1 MNFVKNC
8 AVGLAGM
15 AVLITSLP
23 AAAVD
28 VALTTPV
35 SGVVKSVLVKQ
46 GQSVKKGQVLVT
58 LDDAV
63 YQARVMETE
72 GGVERLKADEQE
84 AGRDLKRAKDLY
96 DRAVSSTTEYEQAQV
111 RYSHANGLYKEAQAR
126 LLIARKHLEYA
137 TLRAPFDGTVSKRLA
152 EPGMV
157 VSAELQPVTLIVLT
171 K

>member
-1 MNFVKNC
+1 MSFVKNC

-63 YQARVMETE
+63 YQARVMEAE

-84 AGRDLKRAKDLY
+84 AGRDLKRAKELY

>member
-1 MNFVKNC
+1 MSFVKNC

-15 AVLITSLP
+15 AVLIASLP

-63 YQARVMETE
+63 YQARVMEAE

-84 AGRDLKRAKDLY
+84 AGRDLKRAKELY

>member
-1 MNFVKNC
+1 MNC
-8 AVGLAGM
+8 AKQASIALSWTAM
-15 AVLITSLP
+15 LVLSLP

-35 SGVVKSVLVKQ
+35 SGVVKTVAVQQ
-46 GQSVKKGQVLVT
+46 GQSVKKGQVLVS

-63 YQARVMETE
+63 YQARVMEAE
-72 GGVERLKADEQE
+72 GGVERSKADAQE
-84 AGRDLKRAKDLY
+84 AERDLKRAKELY
-96 DRAVSSTTEYEQAQV
+96 DRAVSSTTELEQAQV
-111 RYSHANGLYKEAQAR
+111 GYSRMNGQYKEAQAR

-137 TLRAPFDGTVSKRLA
+137 TLRAPFDGKVSKRLA

-157 VSAELQPVTLIVLT
+157 VSADFQPVTLIILT